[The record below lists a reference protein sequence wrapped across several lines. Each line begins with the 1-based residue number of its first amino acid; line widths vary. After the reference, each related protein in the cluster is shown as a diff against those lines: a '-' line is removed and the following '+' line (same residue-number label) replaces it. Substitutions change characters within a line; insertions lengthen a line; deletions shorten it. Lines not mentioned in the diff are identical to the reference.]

1 MVRIRERV
9 TREAAMTLSDHPF
22 KIDWSTRSKLR
33 GPGEK
38 SMGDLVRKLR
48 DRLAPHAMGI
58 SISYVDDRIMK
69 KLNRDHRG
77 INHSTDVLSFPAEP
91 EKGAFP
97 HLGDL
102 VICLPVAEKMARKL
116 GVSRRREVETLV
128 VHGFLHLCGH
138 DHETDQGEMMA
149 LQEALEQEFL
159 EVEPLAMSLKR
170 GRKAGSKV
178 KVLKDG
184 TRKVVTGRA
193 AQALIRREA
202 EKKVKAE
209 VPESVG
215 KRAKASTLAR
225 KPRKSESAVSVKRG
239 PGRPRRAE
247 AAAPAKATASRKA
260 PRKTKAPLRTGV
272 IG

>member
-1 MVRIRERV
+1 
-9 TREAAMTLSDHPF
+9 
-22 KIDWSTRSKLR
+22 
-33 GPGEK
+33 
-38 SMGDLVRKLR
+38 MGDLVRKLR

-58 SISYVDDRIMK
+58 SISYVDDRVMR
-69 KLNRDHRG
+69 KLNREHRG
-77 INHSTDVLSFPAEP
+77 INRSTDVLSFPAEP

-138 DHETDQGEMMA
+138 DHETDQGQMMA
-149 LQEALEQEFL
+149 LQAELEQEFL
-159 EVEPLAMSLKR
+159 EAAPLAMVLKR

-178 KVLKDG
+178 KVLRDG

-193 AQALIRREA
+193 AQALIRRESQKQANPQVPKPVDPAGEKTRASVASRKAGRKAAA
-202 EKKVKAE
+202 EEPA
-209 VPESVG
+209 
-215 KRAKASTLAR
+215 
-225 KPRKSESAVSVKRG
+225 KRG
-239 PGRPRRAE
+239 PGRPRRSTAS
-247 AAAPAKATASRKA
+247 APAKSASPRRSARK
-260 PRKTKAPLRTGV
+260 PKTPVRSGV